1 MNINIQQLISTITEM
16 CLTVVGLLEVMG
28 FNMTTDLTLWLDVN
42 INML

>member
-1 MNINIQQLISTITEM
+1 MNINIQQLISTINEM